1 MQELATPLSLHILG
15 KAGRHA
21 THRCASASRM
31 FAQMVADE
39 KIVFEFMCC
48 EENDPFCLTTVCW
61 AGDHDFNSVRMA
73 MAGFEQ
79 FRDTNDGMLHPAQ
92 LPAAVSMALRMEQRG
107 ANAQVCCWQKRDGW
121 EPVPLSLTGFVSL
134 CHGSY
139 PLSEELV
146 HLHQCRFNS
155 IVRPLMSLGEAQDCP
170 SDATVPA
177 KAFLKQQMWV
187 NAACD
192 GMLPSF
198 RSQGGRTNLNTEG
211 LPFSLQVRI
220 VLGPLPLPS
229 LPDPGLSLSQSTS

>member
-1 MQELATPLSLHILG
+1 
-15 KAGRHA
+15 
-21 THRCASASRM
+21 M
-31 FAQMVADE
+31 FAQMVAHE

-61 AGDHDFNSVRMA
+61 TDDDNFYSVRMA

-79 FRDTNDGMLHPAQ
+79 FRDTHDGMLHPAQ
-92 LPAAVSMALRMEQRG
+92 LPAAASMALRMELRR
-107 ANAQVCCWQKRDGW
+107 ANAQVRCWQKRDGW

-139 PLSEELV
+139 PLSEELIY
-146 HLHQCRFNS
+146 LHQSQFNS
-155 IVRPLMSLGEAQDCP
+155 AVRQFMAIGEAQDCP

-177 KAFLKQQMWV
+177 KAFLEHRMWV

-198 RSQGGRTNLNTEG
+198 RSQGGRTNLNTEM

-220 VLGPLPLPS
+220 VLGPHPLPGS
-229 LPDPGLSLSQSTS
+229 S